1 MENDKDTANSSS
13 MPALSGTGSARGIR
27 RGRFLLLS
35 FCYCLSVTV
44 FRFLLPA
51 PVFSSAFLFRLPA
64 PPGMKHLYLPYI
76 FNKEI
81 SGG

>member
-1 MENDKDTANSSS
+1 MGNDKDTANSSS
-13 MPALSGTGSARGIR
+13 MPALSGTGSARGAR
-27 RGRFLLLS
+27 RGRVPVIS
-35 FCYCLSVTV
+35 FGFFFPRV
-44 FRFLLPA
+44 LPA
-51 PVFSSAFLFRLPA
+51 PGFGSAFLFPVPA

>member
-1 MENDKDTANSSS
+1 MGNDKDTANSSS

-35 FCYCLSVTV
+35 SGFC
-44 FRFLLPA
+44 FPRLLPA